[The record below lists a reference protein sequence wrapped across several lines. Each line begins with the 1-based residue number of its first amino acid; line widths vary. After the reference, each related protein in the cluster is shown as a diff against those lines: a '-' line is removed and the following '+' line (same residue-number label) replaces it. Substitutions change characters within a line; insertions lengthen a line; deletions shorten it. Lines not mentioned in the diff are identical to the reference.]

1 MKVVLKAI
9 ALAAVFATSTAS
21 ATVLNSVIH
30 VDNRFAAY
38 ISTSDTV
45 QGTQF
50 AWGTD
55 WGWGF
60 PATTS
65 LLKGQDYFLH
75 ILAYDDSGVAGLMGQ
90 FTLVGTDHTFVNG
103 TQSLLTNTVDF
114 KGNNTGFNGVYSA
127 LGEYG
132 TNGANPWGL
141 QQDTAANAKWIWA
154 GNQTTADVAYFSTRI
169 SAVQPAAVPE
179 PGSLALL
186 GLGLACVAAASRRR
200 KV

>member
-1 MKVVLKAI
+1 MKPVLKAI
-9 ALAAVFATSTAS
+9 ALAAVLFSSTAS

-30 VDNRFAAY
+30 VDNRFTAY

-45 QGTQF
+45 QGVQF
-50 AWGTD
+50 ATGAD

-60 PATTS
+60 PATAT

-75 ILAYDDSGVAGLMGQ
+75 ILARDDGGVAGMLGQ
-90 FTLVGTDHTFVNG
+90 FSLVGADHTFVNG
-103 TQSLLTNTVDF
+103 TNSLLTNKVDF

-132 TNGANPWGL
+132 VNGVSPWGL
-141 QQDTAANAKWIWA
+141 QQDTSANAKWIWA
-154 GNQTTADVAYFSTRI
+154 GNQETANIAYFSTKI
-169 SAVQPAAVPE
+169 NAVPE
-179 PGSLALL
+179 PGSIALL
-186 GLGLACVAAASRRR
+186 GLGLAGLAVASRRR